1 MVKGHITMKK
11 LLIAILLL
19 SNINASDVYEKKCV
33 PCHKNLPTSL
43 EQMFMS
49 YLAAYSGEKNV
60 KTILKYYL
68 NNPSKSLTVM
78 SDLFIDTYGIK
89 KVTKLNNQE
98 LDEAINSYWEKFKVF
113 DKLK

>member
-1 MVKGHITMKK
+1 MKK
-11 LLIAILLL
+11 LLLVLFLL
-19 SNINASDVYEKKCV
+19 SGVEAADVYERNCV
-33 PCHKNLPTSL
+33 PCHQNLPTSL

-68 NNPSKSLTVM
+68 SNPNKSLTVM

-89 KVTKLNNQE
+89 EVTKLNNQE
-98 LDEAINSYWEKFKVF
+98 LDEAINSYWKKFKVF

>member
-1 MVKGHITMKK
+1 MVKKI
-11 LLIAILLL
+11 LIILLL
-19 SNINASDVYEKKCV
+19 GSFVQAQDIYERNCI

-68 NNPSKSLTVM
+68 NNPSKSLSLM

-89 KVTKLNNQE
+89 KATKLNSEE
-98 LDEAINSYWEKFKVF
+98 LDEAINIYWEKFKVF